1 MARAQRL
8 ALLAERI
15 RAYAGLDPP
24 AWLLEAR
31 VQDRA
36 ALLKLDERAY
46 LRRAVADDGDAG
58 RELEVLSEMLRV
70 GETRFFRHR
79 PHVAALR
86 ARLLPERARAAQLAG
101 RPLRG
106 WSAGCATGE
115 EAWTLAMLMDSAPTE
130 SGPINAIGRG
140 FEVLGTDLS
149 DDALERARVGAY
161 PAERLADVPDE
172 FKARHFEKPGLP
184 TATIG
189 SRLRRFVR
197 FERHNLLSPRY
208 PGPFDLILCR
218 NVLIY
223 FDAPTR
229 SEVIERL
236 ARALHPGGYLFLGYS
251 ETLRDHQELF
261 EQVRDDEGLV
271 YRRRDESRSQRRPL
285 PPPPMAA
292 APPLDDEI
300 LVDKP
305 IEPPKLM
312 LRGDYHDGERL
323 FAELRTVIGGAPRV
337 VVDLDGAQFLG
348 DEAARVLLRALRAA
362 PGLELHATRP
372 AVKRWIERH
381 GLVRR

>member
-1 MARAQRL
+1 VSNALRL
-8 ALLAERI
+8 ELLAERI

-31 VQDRA
+31 VLDRA
-36 ALLKLDERAY
+36 SLLKLDTRAY
-46 LRRAVADDGDAG
+46 LKRAIGDDAVAG

-79 PHVAALR
+79 PHVAALK
-86 ARLLPERARAAQLAG
+86 ARLIPERARAAQLAG

-115 EAWTLAMLMDSAPTE
+115 EAWTLAMLMDEASTE
-130 SGPINAIGRG
+130 SGPVTRG

-149 DDALERARVGAY
+149 DDALERARAGLY
-161 PAERLADVPDE
+161 STERLADVPAE
-172 FKARHFEKPGLP
+172 LRSRHFDPAQP
-184 TATIG
+184 STIG

-208 PGPFDLILCR
+208 PGPFDLVLCR

-223 FDAPTR
+223 FDAETR
-229 SEVIERL
+229 AEVIVRL
-236 ARALHPGGYLFLGYS
+236 AQALHPGGYLFLGYS
-251 ETLRDHQELF
+251 ETLRDHLELF

-271 YRRRDESRSQRRPL
+271 YRRRDESVSQRRELPL
-285 PPPPMAA
+285 NPASASEPGHAS
-292 APPLDDEI
+292 DEI

-305 IEPPKLM
+305 IATPSRLI
-312 LRGDYHDGERL
+312 LRGDYHDGARL
-323 FAELRTVIGGAPRV
+323 ADELKPVVVGAQHT
-337 VVDLDGAQFLG
+337 VVDLDGAEFLG
-348 DEAARVLLRALRAA
+348 DEAARVLQRAVQAA
-362 PGLELHATRP
+362 PGLELAATRP
-372 AVKRWIERH
+372 SVKRWLHRH